1 MTWLGRLNSRARCTD
16 RPGLLLPA
24 FVLPPSAATPI
35 PARTFFLTTS
45 SAATMCHTLL
55 PRDAT
60 RPLLVRDPIPPSLN
74 CPRSTCQNMDPRHL
88 WKNADAVCFDV
99 DSTVIREEG
108 IDELAKFCGKGDE
121 VAALTK
127 KAMGGAMSFRE
138 SLSMRLGII
147 RPTMSQIQEFIR
159 SHPPTLSNHVKELIS
174 ILHRRGTDVY
184 LISGGFRSLI
194 SPVALQLN
202 IPLQNIYANKMKF
215 FFNGD
220 FAGFDESSLTS
231 SNGGKGKVIAELK
244 RNFGYSNLVMIG
256 DGATDLEACPPA
268 DAFIGYGGN
277 VVREEVK
284 RNAKWFV
291 TDFRELIDALN

>member
-45 SAATMCHTLL
+45 SAATM
-55 PRDAT
+55 
-60 RPLLVRDPIPPSLN
+60 
-74 CPRSTCQNMDPRHL
+74 CQNMDPRHL